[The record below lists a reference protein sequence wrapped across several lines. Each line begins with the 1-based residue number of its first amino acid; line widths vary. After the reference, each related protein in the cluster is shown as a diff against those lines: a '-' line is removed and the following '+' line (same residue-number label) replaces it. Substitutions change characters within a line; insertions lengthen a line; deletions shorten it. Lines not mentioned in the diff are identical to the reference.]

1 MAAYGRA
8 HQSRPTIKGRRQEKP
23 RTQFD
28 SMILPNRGSD
38 VTENFFVSVDVTK
51 DFLSWSAKW
60 AGSCT
65 RKHEK
70 AFNILEFLN
79 RSNG

>member
-8 HQSRPTIKGRRQEKP
+8 HQSRPKIKGRRQEKP

-28 SMILPNRGSD
+28 PMILPNRRSV

-51 DFLSWSAKW
+51 DFLSWSANW

-65 RKHEK
+65 RKHDR
-70 AFNILEFLN
+70 AFNRFEFLN